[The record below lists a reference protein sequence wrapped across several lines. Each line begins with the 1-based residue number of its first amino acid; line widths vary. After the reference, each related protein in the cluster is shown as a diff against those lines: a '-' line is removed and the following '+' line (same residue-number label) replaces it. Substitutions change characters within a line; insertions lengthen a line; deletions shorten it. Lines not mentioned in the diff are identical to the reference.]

1 MGYEKQSQKRRR
13 IDVPLAGQPGR
24 RPARRQVQQDGS
36 ATRQAWI
43 DAGIVIVS
51 TVLTTVLLL
60 AISGQIRDTTGAG
73 LLAQSTAPLPEKTAV
88 RPSPQS
94 SPVFSHGDASPAA
107 QPSRAL
113 ATPTPEEPAPVAA
126 GATDDTA
133 IQAAVDKKLQDE
145 PRLSALGITAT
156 VTEGKVMLVGTAP
169 SDEMK
174 AQVEKLVRAIKGVK
188 QVDNQIVVISNG

>member
-1 MGYEKQSQKRRR
+1 MGYDRQQPKRRR
-13 IDVPLAGQPGR
+13 IDVPISG
-24 RPARRQVQQDGS
+24 RPARRKVPSDSS

-43 DAGIVIVS
+43 DAAIVIAS
-51 TVLTTVLLL
+51 TLVTTVLLL
-60 AISGQIRDTTGAG
+60 AISGQIRDTTAAG
-73 LLAQSTAPLPEKTAV
+73 LIGQSTGPLPETVAA

-94 SPVFSHGDASPAA
+94 SSSVLLHGEPTPAA
-107 QPSRAL
+107 QPGRAP
-113 ATPTPEEPAPVAA
+113 ATPAQSAQDAPATAPA

-156 VTEGKVMLVGTAP
+156 VNEGKVMLVGTAP

-174 AQVEKLVRAIKGVK
+174 AQVEKLVRSIKGVK
-188 QVDNQIVVISNG
+188 TIDNQIVVISNG